1 MTSRSGT
8 QRSNACLKRMNSLS
22 TLSNT
27 STKQIWRS
35 PGYCEIPNVLGKAY
49 LKPELPSSLDL
60 RPYDPSKRV
69 SKQPWY
75 PPSPYYE
82 IPQLPPTTGLH
93 PRSYCNRKRHN
104 DLERILRKL
113 KVRVRTSDPRLHYGQ
128 FQEIGTGV
136 NGAVV
141 RARMHK
147 KPQIQV
153 AIKRCILYPD
163 RAYRAAVARE
173 LCIMATRH
181 PNLIRVREAV
191 IWHDDVWIT
200 MDLMRCSVFSVLC
213 RRGLPEDHT
222 VHIICQTLKALD
234 YLHASGYMHRDVKCE
249 NILLGRDGQ
258 VKLADF
264 GLSACIDRRNC
275 ERLGTNKWMAPEL
288 ILQQAYDEKIDM
300 WSLGITIIEM
310 MDRVPPHYLIKNE
323 QELFEII
330 TCEPG
335 PTFTYSYPS
344 IYTRGLVAWLLDH
357 NPQSRPNAKDVLLV
371 SEQ

>member
-1 MTSRSGT
+1 ME
-8 QRSNACLKRMNSLS
+8 ALS
-22 TLSNT
+22 SI
-27 STKQIWRS
+27 KQQVWRS

-75 PPSPYYE
+75 PPNPYYE
-82 IPQLPPTTGLH
+82 IPQLPPTDGH
-93 PRSYCNRKRHN
+93 RHSQRNRKRHN

-147 KPQIQV
+147 KPNIQV

-173 LCIMATRH
+173 LCIMASRH
-181 PNLIRVREAV
+181 PHLIRLREAV

-213 RRGLPEDHT
+213 RRGLPENHT

-258 VKLADF
+258 VKL
-264 GLSACIDRRNC
+264 GM
-275 ERLGTNKWMAPEL
+275 MAPEL
-288 ILQQAYDEKIDM
+288 ILQQVYDEKIDM

-310 MDRVPPHYLIKNE
+310 MDRVPPHYLIKDE
-323 QELFEII
+323 RELFEII
-330 TCEPG
+330 TCEPN

-357 NPQSRPNAKDVLLV
+357 NPQSRPSASDVLLELDV
-371 SEQ
+371 HVKSNLLPCSSSEELSQFLYKVLP